1 MMKKIL
7 LIDDQAHV
15 LRVIKLSL
23 DRNGYE
29 VDTALTGEIA
39 LRMMSEHR
47 YDVLITDL
55 SMPTMTGPQ
64 LCEAVHRDFDD
75 RLPLMF
81 IVADHIDETLV
92 DWARGFPLVEFLE
105 KPMSLRWLVARL
117 NEYFGCYEKTGT

>member
-1 MMKKIL
+1 MKKIL
-7 LIDDQAHV
+7 LVDDQAHV

-39 LRMMSEHR
+39 LRMMAESH
-47 YDVLITDL
+47 YDVLIADS
-55 SMPTMTGPQ
+55 SMPTMSGTQ
-64 LCEAVHRDFDD
+64 LCEAVYRDFDE

-81 IVADHIDETLV
+81 VVADEIDKDLV
-92 DWARGFPLVEFLE
+92 NWTRDYPSVEFLE

-117 NEYFGCYEKTGT
+117 NEFFGCYEQTGT